1 VKIGLSFAA
10 LGITLTATG
19 LASAQ
24 PPEPMPSP
32 SYDVTYEKPS
42 RKPLAAPTNALE
54 LTMSTGYT
62 QGFGSLKSGVGMP
75 SIVTPGVAFDLG
87 VGYRVDPKL
96 AVLWSGEY
104 AELTAERTE
113 SARAFTTGVA
123 IQYHFMPMQ
132 RVDPWMEGGVGY
144 RFLVEDP
151 TVGPNLLTHGF
162 QLARLRVGVD
172 FRVEEA
178 VALGPMVGLDANLF
192 LFQDIPNA
200 GTAIA
205 DPRLSTFVFAALQ
218 GRFDFGQTTSSRLT
232 ASAH

>member
-1 VKIGLSFAA
+1 
-10 LGITLTATG
+10 
-19 LASAQ
+19 
-24 PPEPMPSP
+24 
-32 SYDVTYEKPS
+32 
-42 RKPLAAPTNALE
+42 
-54 LTMSTGYT
+54 MSTGYT

-96 AVLWSGEY
+96 AVLWAGEY
-104 AELTAERTE
+104 AELTAERTG

-123 IQYHFMPMQ
+123 VQYHFMPMQ
-132 RVDPWMEGGVGY
+132 RVDPWLEGGVGY

-151 TVGPNLLTHGF
+151 TIGPNLLTHGF
-162 QLARLRVGVD
+162 QLARVRVGVD

-200 GTAIA
+200 ATAIA
-205 DPRLSTFVFAALQ
+205 DPRLSTFVFAGLQ
-218 GRFDFGQTTSSRLT
+218 GRFDFGRTTTSTSRLT